1 MTAEQG
7 SGTPDQAAPRPS
19 GWRSPRTI
27 YFLCVHTP
35 ITIASILVAAVVQNG
50 LLPWLAVI
58 LGISW
63 VLLLIP
69 VGMLGSRLG
78 AQSNAIHA
86 AMDKVPRPRRCDMCG
101 EVEPDVC
108 LKPWKLATCPLRSID
123 TGQTYE
129 DFLAKP

>member
-1 MTAEQG
+1 MTAEQD
-7 SGTPDQAAPRPS
+7 SGIPENARQRRS
-19 GWRSPRTI
+19 EWRSPRNI

-35 ITIASILVAAVVQNG
+35 LTISSILLAAVVQNG
-50 LLPWLAVI
+50 VLPWLAVV
-58 LGISW
+58 LGITW

-86 AMDKVPRPRRCDMCG
+86 AMDKVPRPRKCDMCG
-101 EVEPDVC
+101 EEEPAVC
-108 LKPWKLATCPLRSID
+108 PKPWKLATCPLRSID

-129 DFLAKP
+129 DFLEKP